1 MKTTDINRFKG
12 QVKDAILAWAGAQID
27 QMLPNRVAAR
37 VMLKNAAGNLIAR
50 FDAKID
56 AGIDAL
62 FLMLGDKDGKI
73 DTDTVVDTLCN
84 LLNEM
89 PPTDYALG
97 PIGAKVGN
105 GEIVAQI
112 PGGLFSDMVLGN
124 FGGVRVTT
132 SDIQEFKNLFK

>member
-1 MKTTDINRFKG
+1 MRTADINRFKG
-12 QVKDAILAWAGAQID
+12 QVKDALLAWAGAQID

-37 VMLKNAAGNLIAR
+37 VMLKNAAGNIIAKL
-50 FDAKID
+50 DARID
-56 AGIDAL
+56 KGVDAL
-62 FLMLGDKDGKI
+62 FLMLGDKDGTI

-84 LLNEM
+84 LLKEM

-97 PIGAKVGN
+97 PIGATVGK

-112 PGGLFSDMVLGN
+112 PGGLFSDMVIGN
-124 FGGVRVTT
+124 LGGVRVTT

>member
-1 MKTTDINRFKG
+1 MKTADINRFKG
-12 QVKDAILAWAGAQID
+12 QVKDALLAWAGAQID
-27 QMLPNRVAAR
+27 QMLPDRVAAR

-62 FLMLGDKDGKI
+62 FLMLGDRDGRI

-84 LLNEM
+84 LLSEM

-97 PIGAKVGN
+97 PIGATVGK

-112 PGGLFSDMVLGN
+112 PGGLFSDMVIGNLGG
-124 FGGVRVTT
+124 FRVTT

>member
-1 MKTTDINRFKG
+1 MKTADINRFKG
-12 QVKDAILAWAGAQID
+12 QVKDAMQAWAGAQID

-37 VMLKNAAGNLIAR
+37 VMLKNAASNLIAR

-56 AGIDAL
+56 AGIDTL

-97 PIGAKVGN
+97 PIGATVGK

-112 PGGLFSDMVLGN
+112 PGGLFSDMVIGN
-124 FGGVRVTT
+124 LGGVRLTT
-132 SDIQEFKNLFK
+132 SDIQEIKNLFK

>member
-97 PIGAKVGN
+97 PIEAKVGN